1 MKNRDNP
8 VRTTAY
14 IWWIVAAVFLI
25 LLAASFLLDIGGAV
39 GVLVIMVGFLMTFT
53 GIGVAVYYMVRA
65 DKVDQFLDGKNFLVH
80 WTYPADEWQKF
91 MEHEYAAEKR
101 ADIWRLVVVAVI
113 FGILAVIFGAIWP
126 WIWVVCIALFFTF
139 LFGGSYL
146 LNHWYQRRKYAGY
159 PGEAYIGNDAIY
171 VNRRLH
177 VWTAGSLAS
186 FGSAQYREEKP
197 PSILFT
203 YNTSSPISWTVRL
216 PVPQGQEAKARE
228 LVAQFKT

>member
-1 MKNRDNP
+1 MKSRDNP

-25 LLAASFLLDIGGAV
+25 LLAASFLLDIGGGI
-39 GVLVIMVGFLMTFT
+39 GVLVILVGFLMTFT
-53 GIGVAVYYMVRA
+53 GIGVAVYYMLRA
-65 DKVDQFLDGKNFLVH
+65 GKVDEFLDGKGFLVH

-91 MEHEYAAEKR
+91 MGHEYAAEKR
-101 ADIWRLVVVAVI
+101 ADILRLVVVAVI
-113 FGILAVIFGAIWP
+113 FGILAIIFYAVHGLWA
-126 WIWVVCIALFFTF
+126 VVIALFFAF

-146 LNHWYQRRKYAGY
+146 LNHWYLRRKYAGY

-177 VWTAGSLAS
+177 VWTAGNLAS
-186 FGSAQYREEKP
+186 FVSAQYREEKP
-197 PSILFT
+197 PFILFT
-203 YNTSSPISWTVRL
+203 YNTSSPISWTVRV
-216 PVPQGQEAKARE
+216 PVPQGQEARARE

>member
-1 MKNRDNP
+1 MKNKDNP

-14 IWWIVAAVFLI
+14 VWWVVAAVFLI
-25 LLAASFLLDIGGAV
+25 LLAASFLLDIGGGV

-53 GIGVAVYYMVRA
+53 GIGVAIFYMARA
-65 DKVDQFLDGKNFLVH
+65 GKVDEFLDGKSFLVH

-91 MEHEYAAEKR
+91 TEHEYASEKR
-101 ADIWRLVVVAVI
+101 ADILRLVVVAVI
-113 FGILAVIFGAIWP
+113 FGILAVIFWAIWP

-146 LNHWYQRRKYAGY
+146 LNHYYLRRKYAGY

-177 VWTAGSLAS
+177 VWTPGNLAS
-186 FGSAQYREEKP
+186 FVSAQYREEKP
-197 PSILFT
+197 PFILFA
-203 YNTSSPISWTVRL
+203 YNTSSPISWTVRV
-216 PVPQGQEAKARE
+216 PVPQGQEARARE